1 MIGCDEMNNRKRMQ
15 NVAAATTIAAASLLF
30 IWHFR
35 DLDTGKESAVN
46 EQTAA
51 LLSQRASAYTSEDV
65 YEQRAQLKEEQEQKE
80 QAQQPPAPAV
90 PAPPAN
96 DTPQTQPQ
104 TLAERFSGTLV
115 IGDSIA
121 EGLLVYDVLNEAE
134 CIGVRGLRVDQLGQ
148 YMDEIARRYPSV
160 LFLEFGMNDLEY
172 WQGNAERFASV
183 YQEQLSA
190 LRSRFPQMRI
200 YVNSVLPISQ
210 EAIAQTPANGSW
222 QAYND
227 ALVQL
232 CAQAGV
238 TYIDNG
244 NILMS
249 LAQPF
254 EQDGIHPRPDYYP
267 LWAQHM
273 ADSAG
278 LPEAS

>member
-1 MIGCDEMNNRKRMQ
+1 M
-15 NVAAATTIAAASLLF
+15 
-30 IWHFR
+30 
-35 DLDTGKESAVN
+35 
-46 EQTAA
+46 
-51 LLSQRASAYTSEDV
+51 
-65 YEQRAQLKEEQEQKE
+65 
-80 QAQQPPAPAV
+80 
-90 PAPPAN
+90 
-96 DTPQTQPQ
+96 
-104 TLAERFSGTLV
+104 
-115 IGDSIA
+115 
-121 EGLLVYDVLNEAE
+121 YDVLNEAE

-232 CAQAGV
+232 YAQAEG

-244 NILMS
+244 DILMS
-249 LAQPF
+249 LA
-254 EQDGIHPRPDYYP
+254 
-267 LWAQHM
+267 
-273 ADSAG
+273 
-278 LPEAS
+278 

>member
-1 MIGCDEMNNRKRMQ
+1 MIGCDGMNNRKRMQ

-65 YEQRAQLKEEQEQKE
+65 YEQRAQLKEEQEQ
-80 QAQQPPAPAV
+80 
-90 PAPPAN
+90 